1 MYRSM
6 LLFSLSILFVS
17 SCQNDPVVSDE
28 DIIETINADIPV
40 DLIPYFES
48 FKEKALEHNLLVD
61 YEAANVTA
69 EMKFIN
75 EGSVAGSCTT
85 NGHDLRHITIDQSF
99 WNQAS
104 HLLKE
109 MVIFHE
115 LGHCIL
121 GRGHREDAFA
131 NGVCRSIMRSG
142 LGECSDAYIPQNR
155 DYFIEELFSVEN

>member
-6 LLFSLSILFVS
+6 MFYVFMFFTFLACQSDLVDQELQTEDANIPSALS
-17 SCQNDPVVSDE
+17 
-28 DIIETINADIPV
+28 
-40 DLIPYFES
+40 PYFET
-48 FKEKALEHNLLVD
+48 FKQKAFENGFLVD
-61 YEAANVTA
+61 YESANITA
-69 EMKFIN
+69 ELKFIDQ
-75 EGSVAGSCTT
+75 GSVAGTCST

-109 MVIFHE
+109 MVVFHE

-121 GRGHREDAFA
+121 GRGHEESAFP

-142 LGECSDAYIPQNR
+142 LGNCRDAYIPENR
-155 DYFIEELFSVEN
+155 DYFIEELFSSVEGL